1 MDLYFRVFAYGSGTG
16 THDYSLSFTFD
27 NLSSAPVNNQ
37 DDAGTGGDASND
49 YLNPTNISISSVE
62 TNITFSGWGSLNDD
76 LNDNYQTNVPA
87 GHGYESRF
95 GSIPVLAISK

>member
-1 MDLYFRVFAYGSGTG
+1 MIVWTLLTYSWFSNPETVTMNNNGGMDLYFRVFAYGSGTG

-62 TNITFSGWGSLNDD
+62 TNITFSGWFA
-76 LNDNYQTNVPA
+76 Q
-87 GHGYESRF
+87 
-95 GSIPVLAISK
+95 